1 MGVLIYGDSVRSP
14 ALRHEVPVA
23 IGDPFLYLET
33 NGTRAVTASA
43 LERPRLE
50 EAGDFEVIGL
60 EELGWDELIASG
72 RPRWDIEMEIA
83 TRAVE
88 RLGLSTADVPAEF
101 PVELADRLR
110 ERGVNVRANHEEFA
124 RRRRVKNSAE
134 LAGVRRAQAAADAA
148 MARAAELLRGGGS
161 LTSESVRN
169 EMIAVCREHGATL
182 PADVI
187 VASGAA
193 GAVGHEAGSGPLRE
207 GEPIIIDIWPI
218 DDESACYADMTRTFA
233 IGEISDELA
242 EWHRL
247 TQEAL
252 EATRAAVR
260 PGAHGREI
268 YDIACEVYEN
278 AGIPTQRTKAD
289 GEILR
294 DGFFHGLGH
303 GVGLDV
309 HEEPGLGRSGDEL
322 VVGDVI
328 TLEPGSYRQGYGG
341 VRLEDLVLVTED
353 GGETLTDFPNELTTK
368 RRPRAHLQRHP
379 AHRAQASGQL
389 HRRHPPVRRRP
400 GSG

>member
-1 MGVLIYGDSVRSP
+1 MGVLIYGDSIRTP

-23 IGDPFLYLET
+23 IGDPFLYLES

-50 EAGDFEVIGL
+50 AAGVELIGL

-72 RPRWDIEMEIA
+72 RPRWDIEFEVA
-83 TRAVE
+83 VRAVE
-88 RLGLSTADVPAEF
+88 RLGLSEADVPAEF
-101 PVELADRLR
+101 PLALADRLR
-110 ERGVNVRANHEEFA
+110 ERGIETRANHDEFA

-161 LTSESVRN
+161 LTSEDVRG
-169 EMIAVCREHGATL
+169 EMIAVCRSHGATL

-193 GAVGHEAGSGPLRE
+193 GAVGHDPGSGPLRE
-207 GEPIIIDIWPI
+207 REPIIIDIWPL
-218 DDESACYADMTRTFA
+218 DDESACYADMTRTFV
-233 IGEISDELA
+233 IGDISDELA

-247 TQEAL
+247 TREAL

-260 PGAHGREI
+260 PGVNGREI
-268 YDIACEVYEN
+268 YDIACDVYEQ
-278 AGIPTQRTKAD
+278 AGIPTQRTKPA
-289 GEILR
+289 GEVLR

-322 VVGDVI
+322 LAGDVI
-328 TLEPGSYRQGYGG
+328 TLEPGTYRQGYGG
-341 VRLEDLVLVTED
+341 VRLEDLILVTED
-353 GGETLTDFPNELTTK
+353 GGETLTDFPYELT
-368 RRPRAHLQRHP
+368 P
-379 AHRAQASGQL
+379 
-389 HRRHPPVRRRP
+389 
-400 GSG
+400 